1 MNNKFLIIA
10 VIALL
15 LVACDND
22 ELNSL
27 DSTKQGS
34 AVSTAMVK
42 DGEVVSTQTRTSEN
56 SGTVALKFKDE
67 ASLASFKES
76 LYNETDAEKR
86 ITLMSYGVRTLHDLA
101 EQADDE
107 LERIGEESSSE
118 EEFRNLYN
126 EYKAKYDGQ
135 LVTNKYD
142 STDLTLY
149 VPDEDNVES
158 YIANNEGVY
167 VVGNTVVKANLKND
181 VSTSVIRMSK
191 AFMSNNNKT
200 PVNSSVFKPNKH
212 EKVYLD
218 VYMINIRMW
227 VRMHCKKKMWYGW
240 KNDPN
245 RSYYLITRLN
255 NITYLA
261 QGKYGQEVPTSPLPM
276 FIFDNH
282 KNVKNGFNIILGKV
296 NGGRIIGTIY
306 AWTDMTIDRNSK
318 GEIITVQEGGML
330 HPKVSIE
337 KAQILNVNL
346 TPTNP

>member
-167 VVGNTVVKANLKND
+167 VV
-181 VSTSVIRMSK
+181 
-191 AFMSNNNKT
+191 
-200 PVNSSVFKPNKH
+200 KH
-212 EKVYLD
+212 
-218 VYMINIRMW
+218 
-227 VRMHCKKKMWYGW
+227 
-240 KNDPN
+240 
-245 RSYYLITRLN
+245 
-255 NITYLA
+255 
-261 QGKYGQEVPTSPLPM
+261 
-276 FIFDNH
+276 
-282 KNVKNGFNIILGKV
+282 
-296 NGGRIIGTIY
+296 
-306 AWTDMTIDRNSK
+306 
-318 GEIITVQEGGML
+318 L
-330 HPKVSIE
+330 HFAP
-337 KAQILNVNL
+337 
-346 TPTNP
+346 P